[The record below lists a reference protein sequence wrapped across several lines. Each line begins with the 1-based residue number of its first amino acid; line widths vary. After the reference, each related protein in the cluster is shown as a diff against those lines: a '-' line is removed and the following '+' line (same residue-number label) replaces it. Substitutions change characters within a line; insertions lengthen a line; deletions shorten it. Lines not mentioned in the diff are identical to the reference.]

1 MPNYTT
7 QSLVKTYLGIPS
19 GTTSEAPAID
29 NAIAAAEAEIDQI
42 TGRTFV
48 VPGGA
53 TAKTYVAYDDYTVYV
68 DDIAKT
74 DGLIVKE
81 DTNLDGTYDTT
92 LTITTDYLATP
103 FNEPP
108 FTGLLNVSDEWP
120 RYDSG
125 RPAVQVTAAYGDQNS
140 NGVPYAV
147 QQAALILAARL
158 YQRKA
163 SPLGIMTG
171 FQDYGIARISR
182 QDPDVA
188 ALLAQYRVLA
198 TA

>member
-19 GTTSEAPAID
+19 GTTSEDTAID

-48 VPGGA
+48 VPSSA

-81 DTNLDGTYDTT
+81 DTTLDGIYDTT
-92 LTITTDYLATP
+92 LTITTDYILDGNTAP
-103 FNEPP
+103 YRVIRRVDGDE
-108 FTGLLNVSDEWP
+108 FTRG
-120 RYDSG
+120 RYG
-125 RPAVQVTAAYGDQNS
+125 RPTVQVTAFYGYAMTVPDQ
-140 NGVPYAV
+140 VK
-147 QQAALILAARL
+147 QCALVIAARL
-158 YQRKA
+158 YQRRS
-163 SPLGIMTG
+163 SPLGFQAGSVDVG
-171 FQDYGIARISR
+171 FVRISR
-182 QDPDVA
+182 TDPEVI
-188 ALLAQYRVLA
+188 ALLRGLKLPAA
-198 TA
+198 A